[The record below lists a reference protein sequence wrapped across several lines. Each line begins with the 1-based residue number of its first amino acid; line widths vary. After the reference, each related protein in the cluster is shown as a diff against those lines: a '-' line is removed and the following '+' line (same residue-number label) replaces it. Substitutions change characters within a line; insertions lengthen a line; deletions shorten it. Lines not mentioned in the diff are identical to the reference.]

1 MQGRMPESGVLLF
14 IWSVGDR
21 ILFALGKVLQILSFI
36 LFMAAGYKNIVG
48 RLTFMAPGQAA

>member
-1 MQGRMPESGVLLF
+1 MPESSVLLF

-21 ILFALGKVLQILSFI
+21 ILSFI
-36 LFMAAGYKNIVG
+36 LLMAAGYKNIVD